1 MEISFYKYHGT
12 GNDFIILDN
21 RDGRYSQLTVEQIA
35 LMCNRRFGIGA
46 DGLMLLEVEE
56 GFDFKMKYHNA
67 DGKEGSM
74 CGNGGR
80 CLVQFAKD
88 QGISK
93 DKYLFIATDGPHEAS
108 IQENGWIR
116 LKMKDVDNITLSD
129 ADYVLNTG
137 SPHLVR
143 WVDDMTTLNVFEEG
157 RNIRYNETYQQD
169 GININFVK
177 KLENG
182 IQVRTYERGVEDE
195 TLSCGTGVTAS
206 AIAAAKNLGDNHV
219 HVKVEGGALEVMF
232 HKINDNQF
240 SDIWLIGPATFV
252 FTGKYTTDV

>member
-21 RDGRYSQLTVEQIA
+21 RDGRYNQLTVEQIA

-206 AIAAAKNLGDNHV
+206 AIAAAKKLGDNHV